1 MSSLWSCKLHSSSGS
16 RLWSCKER
24 LSPCPGHP
32 DFAVLIADINAVLN
46 LGCTISTP
54 TPAVVT
60 ESKNR
65 ARLNPA
71 THNRALVS
79 TAPAQLASASL
90 TVEAP
95 QPLITSAEN
104 AASFQDGAVAPGEVV
119 SLSVTGLGPVTPT
132 GFTLD
137 RAGDI
142 ATSLEG
148 VEVPFDGT
156 PAPLT
161 HVSATRITCVVPY
174 EVHSKR
180 STDIRV
186 SYQGLDIRPLFSLF
200 RRRQSGTLYGQRFR
214 RSRGC
219 EPGRNLQLVGQS
231 GCEGQ
236 HDRHFRDGRG
246 TNIASWSYAK
256 GHRGVAASCGASK
269 RIHRWT
275 IGVGRILWRNAGTDF
290 RVLQLH
296 VRIPSNVPSG
306 DVPISVT
313 VGGNA
318 PERSDGVRAEMM
330 PYFPISSRQVAP
342 PEKCAAERDR
352 QGPLPGN
359 AVTHC
364 EDVSVRVA
372 KDTLSPARRPG
383 TSRFPRSA
391 LTSADALPECGV
403 YSRSLW

>member
-1 MSSLWSCKLHSSSGS
+1 M
-16 RLWSCKER
+16 
-24 LSPCPGHP
+24 
-32 DFAVLIADINAVLN
+32 LIADINAVLN

-174 EVHSKR
+174 EVHGKR

-186 SYQGLDIRPLFSLF
+186 SYQGLTSGPFSLSSVAVNPALFTANGSGAVAAVNQDGTYNSLANPAARGSTIVIFVTGEGQTSPPGVTRRVTVVSPRAVAPVSVFIGGQSASVASYGETPGLISGCCSFMCGF
-200 RRRQSGTLYGQRFR
+200 RRTSRPATCRSRLRSAATPQSG
-214 RSRGC
+214 
-219 EPGRNLQLVGQS
+219 
-231 GCEGQ
+231 
-236 HDRHFRDGRG
+236 
-246 TNIASWSYAK
+246 
-256 GHRGVAASCGASK
+256 
-269 RIHRWT
+269 
-275 IGVGRILWRNAGTDF
+275 
-290 RVLQLH
+290 
-296 VRIPSNVPSG
+296 
-306 DVPISVT
+306 VT
-313 VGGNA
+313 
-318 PERSDGVRAEMM
+318 
-330 PYFPISSRQVAP
+330 
-342 PEKCAAERDR
+342 
-352 QGPLPGN
+352 
-359 AVTHC
+359 
-364 EDVSVRVA
+364 VSVR
-372 KDTLSPARRPG
+372 K
-383 TSRFPRSA
+383 
-391 LTSADALPECGV
+391 
-403 YSRSLW
+403 